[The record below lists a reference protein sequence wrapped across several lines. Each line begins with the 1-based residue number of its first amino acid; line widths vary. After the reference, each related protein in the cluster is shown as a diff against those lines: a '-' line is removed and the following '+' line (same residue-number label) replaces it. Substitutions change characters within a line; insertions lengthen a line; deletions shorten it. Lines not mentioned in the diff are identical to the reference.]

1 MDVGYLTELYNQ
13 GVTLADNFIFPNNEI
28 NNLEQILALTSLVA
42 VPLGILGHMLYSSA
56 RNIRDY
62 NKRRGCLCRR
72 KGIAAKDNAE
82 HDFK

>member
-62 NKRRGCLCRR
+62 NKRRG
-72 KGIAAKDNAE
+72 N
-82 HDFK
+82 